1 MTLLFRDAHEA
12 FSNGDFYKA
21 RELYNAAG
29 KVFGEDTVKYNL
41 YLCDKKLKEI
51 SEGKTKVGDNG
62 VPTSYRAF
70 KCKNVEIPKELKNY
84 YNPPKSFP
92 KGLKLPEIEGLKNDY
107 SHLEV
112 FAKESNDVAVSI
124 VVLTYN
130 RTDPLKRTLAGILN
144 QNYPIKNIEVIVV
157 DDGGKDSAYCFTF
170 VFKFKSQL
178 AGWQGGLISNNA
190 I

>member
-84 YNPPKSFP
+84 FSSLFLSLIKCFY
-92 KGLKLPEIEGLKNDY
+92 
-107 SHLEV
+107 
-112 FAKESNDVAVSI
+112 
-124 VVLTYN
+124 VL
-130 RTDPLKRTLAGILN
+130 L
-144 QNYPIKNIEVIVV
+144 
-157 DDGGKDSAYCFTF
+157 
-170 VFKFKSQL
+170 
-178 AGWQGGLISNNA
+178 
-190 I
+190 